1 MPKMPGWGAV
11 GEDELL
17 EFLWTKVIQK
27 IYIYIRRI
35 YIYFFFIDNMVIKI
49 PISRKI
55 VWDKTCK
62 SIF

>member
-1 MPKMPGWGAV
+1 MPKMPGWGVV

-35 YIYFFFIDNMVIKI
+35 YIDNMVIKI